1 MRSHGGIKV
10 LGAAIRHVVFRCYTL
25 QNASQRRIV
34 DVANVLKQ
42 VVDDMMIDAAKQM
55 SDPEALCRIVAGGQ
69 HVMFGPRVRHQP
81 IFIWLWKMGV
91 LVDVGTEK
99 YNGHGKAGAKLQD
112 QITKC
117 NDFERQPRDQPGY
130 DQHERNIRQFE
141 QDQFQD
147 FKGGVGTIVNS
158 ADALRKHILEI
169 AVEHPAQCENG
180 IDERHI

>member
-81 IFIWLWKMGV
+81 IFIWL
-91 LVDVGTEK
+91 
-99 YNGHGKAGAKLQD
+99 
-112 QITKC
+112 
-117 NDFERQPRDQPGY
+117 
-130 DQHERNIRQFE
+130 
-141 QDQFQD
+141 
-147 FKGGVGTIVNS
+147 
-158 ADALRKHILEI
+158 
-169 AVEHPAQCENG
+169 
-180 IDERHI
+180 